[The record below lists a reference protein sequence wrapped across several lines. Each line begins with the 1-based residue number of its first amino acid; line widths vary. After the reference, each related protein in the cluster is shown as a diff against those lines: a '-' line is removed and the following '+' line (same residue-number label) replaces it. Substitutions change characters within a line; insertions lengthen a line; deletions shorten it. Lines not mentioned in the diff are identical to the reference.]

1 MCFIII
7 NKWQINK
14 HTNKYYY
21 DDDTVLTHEE
31 TEILF
36 FFKLGILRL
45 VRQPS
50 SILIMPTFMPIFM
63 ILSRSKC

>member
-21 DDDTVLTHEE
+21 DDDAVLTHEE
-31 TEILF
+31 TEIPF
-36 FFKLGILRL
+36 FLNLKFWD
-45 VRQPS
+45 
-50 SILIMPTFMPIFM
+50 
-63 ILSRSKC
+63 